1 MEISTKKIILA
12 LCLCLMASFG
22 LTTTLKAQTT
32 TATDNGDDLPLKK
45 KTKNYTNDEDLY
57 FMPGAGFSVY
67 APSADTLG
75 VFSGGNIDFLF
86 YSAISQ
92 NNRRGPSHVRFYGK
106 LGVLNSSK
114 KNIAT
119 MLTYSAG
126 ITFSFER
133 TPKRDFLIPYF
144 GVEIGSITQKQ
155 ISASFQI
162 TPIAGL
168 HIVAK
173 PNIFVNL
180 HGGYIY
186 PNTNAEALRGYTGQ
200 LTVNFSFW

>member
-1 MEISTKKIILA
+1 MKILINKMILA
-12 LCLCLMASFG
+12 LCLCLTASFG
-22 LTTTLKAQTT
+22 LTTTLKAQTN
-32 TATDNGDDLPLKK
+32 TDKEDDLPLKK
-45 KTKNYTNDEDLY
+45 KVKNYTNDEDLY

-67 APSADTLG
+67 APSEDTLG

-86 YSAISQ
+86 YSAINQ

-180 HGGYIY
+180 HGGYVY